1 VKNEEINRE
10 IYPPAAPIRCKWI
23 KVKDVLANYPLKMTR
38 LYELIKT
45 RRVRSFALKDRPGAI
60 RGIRLI
66 DRDSLDLFFEMEA
79 ARSEAEEQ
87 KPDQD
92 SVPPSKTSA

>member
-1 VKNEEINRE
+1 VKNEEINKE
-10 IYPPAAPIRCKWI
+10 IYPPGAPIRCKSI

-38 LYELIKT
+38 LYELINT
-45 RRVRSFALKDRPGAI
+45 RRIRSFVLKDHPSAV

-79 ARSEAEEQ
+79 AKSEDEASAQQ
-87 KPDQD
+87 KPATPE
-92 SVPPSKTSA
+92 S